1 MFGKGEHVE
10 RSSKV
15 AITKLSFILPLI
27 LSSLTFA
34 QQDSWPASVGG
45 KAVVSV
51 NGSPAIEGEMIIRY
65 EDGTPDNRKDEIL
78 AILGAA
84 LIHRFTII
92 DADAVELASGASVAS
107 VLPAAESIPGV
118 RYTEANYV
126 FRAARSKAD
135 NGDPF
140 LPRQLSYHLIQGPLA
155 LRVAG
160 KIRGEPVVVAI
171 LDTGVDY
178 THPDLE
184 DSMWINEAEK
194 NGVEGIDDDG
204 NGWIDDIY
212 GIDTTDDDGD
222 PMDVNGHGTFIAGI
236 IAAADNNNEGMQGI
250 CPRAQIMALGMA
262 GSGGWGDSIR
272 TYECMEYAIE
282 KKACVVNLSFTG
294 PSGMMIRDVINKY
307 DGLFVLIAGNSGVD
321 VEESDG
327 LLVHMDYSHVIAL
340 ASSDYIGNLWSYSC
354 YGNEHVELAAP
365 NPTYSTEWGGSYD
378 YWSGTSFSAPQ
389 FCGAAALVKSV
400 HPGLGRLEVIDLI
413 LATVDQF
420 PAMKNKLVTGG
431 QLNVARAVMGRSA
444 GGSIVES
451 NWQMID
457 KKGPSSRISTDV
469 VYDSGRDRLVLFGG
483 EVTSGK
489 RYFNDTW
496 ELNGTKWKRVSK
508 SGPSKRSGHALAFD
522 SRRGVTV
529 LYGGIPT
536 YETKG
541 STWEWDGTQWTEI
554 ITENSPGE
562 KFEHRMVYDAAR
574 GMVVLFGGD
583 RFSKSSDQTWLY
595 DGSNWVLSDAE
606 GPVGRY
612 DLSMCYD
619 SAREVVVLYSGSNKQ
634 SDVLDDMWEWNGRGW
649 KQIKPDYSVFRTGQS
664 MVYDPVDQRS
674 IMYGGSTTNSQ
685 VILLDTW
692 SWDGRE
698 WKQLATKGPF
708 FYFGGNYLAWDEA
721 NSRVLAV
728 GRTNSDAKRMETWS
742 FTHAGEPCWLDNL
755 IVGSSD
761 FDGDGA
767 DDIACWDPT
776 KGELNIHGGGTLTLG
791 KRGDIPCPGDYDGDG
806 KAEFAT
812 FRPFAGKWYFEA
824 KTVSHGTFGDIP
836 VPGDYDGDDSDDI
849 AVYRPSDGTWRI
861 EGQNLVY
868 FGTSVEVP
876 APADYDGDGI
886 TDLALFN
893 PHTGLWRIRG
903 GEEVVFG
910 QFGDSP
916 VPADYDG
923 DRKADIA
930 VYRVERSKWF
940 IRDGTKKKFGKRYDI
955 PVPGDYDGDGKA
967 EFATFRPK
975 TGRWYIY
982 GKSSVAHGRVGHVP
996 LVRGR

>member
-1 MFGKGEHVE
+1 MTNRDRVTIANLG
-10 RSSKV
+10 
-15 AITKLSFILPLI
+15 FILPLI

-92 DADAVELASGASVAS
+92 DADAVELTSGASVAS
-107 VLPAAESIPGV
+107 ALPAAESLSGV
-118 RYTEANYV
+118 QYTEPNYV
-126 FRAARSKAD
+126 FKAGGLKVND
-135 NGDPF
+135 GDPL
-140 LPRQLSYHLIQGPLA
+140 LPRQLSYHLIQAPLA
-155 LRVAG
+155 LKAAG
-160 KIRGEPVVVAI
+160 KIKGNIIVAV

-178 THPDLE
+178 THPDLK
-184 DSMWINEAEK
+184 DSMWKNDAEK
-194 NGVEGIDDDG
+194 NGVSGVDDDG
-204 NGWIDDIY
+204 NGWVDDVH
-212 GIDTTDDDGD
+212 GIDSYGDDSD
-222 PMDVNGHGTFIAGI
+222 PMDVNGHGTHIAGI
-236 IAAADNNNEGMQGI
+236 IAAADNNGEGVRGI
-250 CPRAQIMALGMA
+250 DPGARIMALKFA
-262 GSGGWGDSIR
+262 GEMGWGD
-272 TYECMEYAIE
+272 TGMAVECIEYAI
-282 KKACVVNLSFTG
+282 KANVCVVNLSFEG
-294 PSGMMIRDVINKY
+294 RAGVMIRDVINNY
-307 DGLFVLIAGNSGVD
+307 AGFFVIGAGNSGKD
-321 VEESDG
+321 VESSSG
-327 LLVHMDYSHVIAL
+327 LLVHMDYSHVVAL
-340 ASSDYIGNLWSYSC
+340 ASSDCLGKFSSYSNW
-354 YGNEHVELAAP
+354 GNMHVELAAP
-365 NPTYSTEWGGSYD
+365 NPTYTTNWGGD
-378 YWSGTSFSAPQ
+378 YVYEGGTSLAAPQ
-389 FCGAAALVKSV
+389 FSGAAALVKSV
-400 HPGLGRLEVIDLI
+400 HPGLDRLEVIDLI

-420 PAMKNKLVTGG
+420 PAMKDKLVTGG

-451 NWQMID
+451 NWQLID
-457 KKGPSSRISTDV
+457 KKGPISRISTDV

-483 EVTSGK
+483 EANSGM
-489 RYFNDTW
+489 RYLNDTW
-496 ELNGTKWKRVSK
+496 EWNGTKWKRVSK
-508 SGPSKRSGHALAFD
+508 SGPSKRSGHAMAYD

-529 LYGGIPT
+529 LYGGIPA
-536 YETKG
+536 YETKE

-562 KFEHRMVYDAAR
+562 KFEHRMVYDTAR

-595 DGSNWVLSDAE
+595 DGSSWVLSDAE

-634 SDVLDDMWEWNGRGW
+634 SDVLDDIWEWNGRGW
-649 KQIKPDYSVFRTGQS
+649 KQIKPDYSVYRTGQS
-664 MVYDPVDQRS
+664 MVYDPVEQRS
-674 IMYGGSTTNSQ
+674 IMYGGSTNNSQ

-692 SWDGRE
+692 SWDSEE
-698 WKQLATKGPF
+698 WEQIATDGPY
-708 FYFGGNYLAWDEA
+708 FYYSENYLAWDEA
-721 NSRVLAV
+721 NSRMLAV
-728 GRTNSDAKRMETWS
+728 GRTDSNAKRMETWS
-742 FTHAGEPCWLDNL
+742 FTHAGEPYWLDNL

-776 KGELNIHGGGTLTLG
+776 KGELSIRGGGTLTLG

-812 FRPFAGKWYFEA
+812 FRPFTGKWYFED

-836 VPGDYDGDDSDDI
+836 VPGDYDGDGSDEI
-849 AVYRPSDGTWRI
+849 GVYRPSDGTWRI

-876 APADYDGDGI
+876 VPADYDGDGI

-893 PHTGLWRIRG
+893 PHIGLWRIRG

-923 DRKADIA
+923 DGKADIA
-930 VYRVERSKWF
+930 VYRVESSKWLV
-940 IRDGTKKKFGKRYDI
+940 RGGTKKKFGKRYDI

-982 GKSSVAHGRVGHVP
+982 GKPAVAHGRVGHVP

>member
-1 MFGKGEHVE
+1 MFGKGERVE
-10 RSSKV
+10 RSSKG
-15 AITKLSFILPLI
+15 AIAKLSFILLLI
-27 LSSLTFA
+27 LPLMAST
-34 QQDSWPASVGG
+34 QEDGWPASVGG

-65 EDGTPDNRKDEIL
+65 EDGTPNRRKNEIL
-78 AILGAA
+78 ATLGAT
-84 LIHRFTII
+84 LMHRFTII
-92 DADAVELASGASVAS
+92 DADAVELASSASVAS
-107 VLPAAESIPGV
+107 ALPTSESLPGV
-118 RYTEANYV
+118 QYTEANYV
-126 FRAARSKAD
+126 FKAAGSKTD
-135 NGDPF
+135 DGDPL
-140 LPRQLSYHLIQGPLA
+140 LPRQLSYHLIQAPLA
-155 LRVAG
+155 LKAAG
-160 KIRGEPVVVAI
+160 RIKGKPVVVAV
-171 LDTGVDY
+171 LDGGVDY
-178 THPDLE
+178 THPDLK

-194 NGVEGIDDDG
+194 NGVSGVDDDG
-204 NGWIDDIY
+204 NGWVDDIY
-212 GIDTTDDDGD
+212 GIDTTNDDGD

-236 IAAADNNNEGMQGI
+236 IAASGGNDEGIRGI
-250 CPRAQIMALGMA
+250 YPGARIMALGMA
-262 GSGGWGDSIR
+262 GSGGWGDSTR

-282 KKACVVNLSFTG
+282 KKACVANLSFTG
-294 PSGMMIRDVINKY
+294 PSGMMIKDIINKY

-327 LLVHMDYSHVIAL
+327 FLVHMDYSHVIAL

-400 HPGLGRLEVIDLI
+400 HPGLNRLEIIDLI

-420 PAMKNKLVTGG
+420 PAMKDKLVTGG

-457 KKGPSSRISTDV
+457 KKGPSSRIYTDV

-483 EVTSGK
+483 DTNSGK

-496 ELNGTKWKRVSK
+496 EWNCTKWKRVSR
-508 SGPSKRSGHALAFD
+508 SGPSKRCSHAMAYD

-529 LYGGIPT
+529 LYGGLPKN
-536 YETKG
+536 ETKG

-562 KFEHRMVYDAAR
+562 KFEHRMVYDSAR
-574 GMVVLFGGD
+574 GVVVLFGGNV
-583 RFSKSSDQTWLY
+583 FSKYSDQTWLY
-595 DGSNWVLSDAE
+595 DGTNWVLSDAD
-606 GPVGRY
+606 GPTARNNH
-612 DLSMCYD
+612 SMCYD
-619 SAREVVVLYSGSNKQ
+619 STRKVVVLYSGRNKQ
-634 SDVLDDMWEWNGRGW
+634 SEILDDLWEWNGRSW
-649 KQIKPDYSVFRTGQS
+649 KQIKPDYSVYRSSQS
-664 MVYDPVDQRS
+664 MVYDPVEKRS
-674 IMYGGSTTNSQ
+674 IMYGGSSDNSQ
-685 VILLDTW
+685 LKLLDTW
-692 SWDGRE
+692 SWDGKE
-698 WKQLATKGPF
+698 WEQISNNGP
-708 FYFGGNYLAWDEA
+708 YLIGGEGLAWDDA

-728 GRTNSDAKRMETWS
+728 GRTDESAKKLETWS
-742 FTHAGEPCWLDNL
+742 FSHAGEPFWLDNL

-776 KGELNIHGGGTLTLG
+776 EGELSIRGGGTISIG
-791 KRGDIPCPGDYDGDG
+791 KRGDIPCPGDYNGDG

-812 FRPFAGKWYFEA
+812 FRPFAGKWYFED

-836 VPGDYDGDDSDDI
+836 VPGDYDGDGSDEI
-849 AVYRPSDGTWRI
+849 GVYRPSDGTWRI
-861 EGQNLVY
+861 EGQSLVK

-876 APADYDGDGI
+876 VPADYDGDGI

-923 DRKADIA
+923 DGKADIA
-930 VYRVERSKWF
+930 VYRVKRSKWF
-940 IRDGTKKKFGKRYDI
+940 VRNGSKKKFGKRYDI
-955 PVPGDYDGDGKA
+955 PVPGDYDGDGRA

-982 GKSSVAHGRVGHVP
+982 GKPSVAHGRVGHVP